1 MIITNLTKRYRDTV
15 ALDDINLTFERGK
28 ITAVLGESG
37 SGKTTLLNAIAGLT
51 NYEGTIEDAGNIS
64 YLFQGSR
71 LLPHLTV
78 EGNLK
83 FVLKKEEHEK
93 VGEMLER
100 VGLKGKEK
108 RYPRQLSGGEQRRVA
123 IARALLF
130 EHDTLLLDEPFSSL
144 DLSIKRELLS
154 LVTELCLERQETV
167 VFVTHDVREA
177 ALFASRAIVIKG
189 GKVVSELPV
198 PAAYPR
204 DFFTRYPEEEALE
217 RILIPAK

>member
-1 MIITNLTKRYRDTV
+1 MKITNLTKRYRDTL
-15 ALDDINLTFERGK
+15 ALKDVNLEVERGK

-51 NYEGTIEDAGNIS
+51 SYEGTIEEAGNIS
-64 YLFQGSR
+64 YLFQLSR
-71 LLPHLTV
+71 LLPHLSV

-83 FVLKKEEHEK
+83 FVLKKEDWGK

-108 RYPRQLSGGEQRRVA
+108 RYPHQLSGGEERRVA

-130 EHDTLLLDEPFSSL
+130 PHDTLLLDEPFSSL
-144 DLSIKRELLS
+144 DLSIKRDLLALAS
-154 LVTELCLERQETV
+154 ELCLERKETV
-167 VFVTHDVREA
+167 IFVTHDVREA
-177 ALFASRAIVIKG
+177 ALFASRAIVIKE
-189 GKVVSELPV
+189 GKVVSELPI
-198 PAAYPR
+198 PAPYPR
-204 DFFTRYPEEEALE
+204 DFFTRYPEEETLE